1 MKFLSIKFSLIL
13 LLALILGMVP
23 LSIRG
28 AASEGRLLPRT
39 RVKLGIDVLLDS
51 RLALLKGK
59 RVGLIT
65 NATGINGKRESTVD
79 LLWKNPKVNLVALFA
94 PEHGIRGNIPAGKR
108 TKSSIDKKTGLPV
121 FSLYGRT
128 RKPTREMLKG
138 IDVLVFDIQDIGV
151 RYYTYIYTMALSM
164 EAAKENGI
172 EFVVL
177 DRPDPLGGI
186 DVDGPVLE
194 KKFKSFIGMYPIPIV
209 YGMTVGEVAELFNNE
224 FGIGAKL
231 IVVKMKGWRRDLF
244 FKDTGL
250 PWVKPS
256 PNIPTPRTAFL
267 YPATGFIGE
276 LGVVS
281 IGIGTSRPFEYIGA
295 PWIKA
300 EELAEELNHQH
311 LPGVYFRPVHFR
323 PHYALYAKKE
333 CHGIRIE
340 VLNKKTFR
348 PVDTGIYILSALK
361 KLYPKRM
368 KFSRR
373 RGSFDRAMGTVKVRL
388 ALKAGKS
395 PQEIISSWQKG
406 LKKFMAIRRK
416 YLLYD

>member
-1 MKFLSIKFSLIL
+1 MFRKFSLIL
-13 LLALILGMVP
+13 LLGLIPGMIP
-23 LSIRG
+23 YSWG
-28 AASEGRLLPRT
+28 ATSEGQLLPRT
-39 RVKLGIDVLLDS
+39 RVKPGIEVLLDS
-51 RLALLKGK
+51 QLDLLKGK

-65 NATGINGKRESTVD
+65 NATGINGNRKSTVD

-94 PEHGIRGNIPAGKR
+94 PEHGIRGDIPAGKH
-108 TKSSIDKKTGLPV
+108 TKSYIDKKTGLPV

-128 RKPTREMLKG
+128 RKPTRAMLKG

-164 EAAKENGI
+164 EAAKEKGI
-172 EFVVL
+172 VFVVL

-209 YGMTVGEVAELFNNE
+209 HGMTVGELAELFNNE

-231 IVVKMKGWRRDLF
+231 TVVRMKGWRREMF
-244 FKDTGL
+244 FKNTGL
-250 PWVKPS
+250 PWIKPS

-267 YPATGFIGE
+267 YPVTGFIGE

-295 PWIKA
+295 PWIEAGK
-300 EELAEELNHQH
+300 LAEALNRRH

-323 PHYALYAKKE
+323 PAYALYAKKK
-333 CHGIRIE
+333 CHGIRIQ
-340 VLNKKTFR
+340 VLNEKTFK
-348 PVDTGIYILSALK
+348 PVDTGIYIISTLK
-361 KLYPKRM
+361 KLYPEKI
-368 KFSRR
+368 KLSRR
-373 RGSFDRAMGTVKVRL
+373 RGSFDRAMGTIKVRL

-395 PQEIISSWQKG
+395 PPEIISSWQKG
-406 LKKFMAIRRK
+406 LKRFMAIRSK